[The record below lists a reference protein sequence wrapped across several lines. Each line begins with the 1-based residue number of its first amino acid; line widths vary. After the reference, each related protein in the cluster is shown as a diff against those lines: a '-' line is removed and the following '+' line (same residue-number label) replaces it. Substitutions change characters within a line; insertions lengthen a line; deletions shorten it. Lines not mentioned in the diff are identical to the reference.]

1 MNESRLERQIRF
13 LLELDKLKH
22 VLRQSIL
29 LDGSRREND
38 VEHSWHLAMLVL
50 VLGEYAPVGTDLSR
64 VMQMAL
70 VHDIVEI
77 DAGDTFL
84 YGEQSDKTERERQA
98 ADRIFNLLPPDQAA
112 EIRAL
117 WEEFEDGDTTD
128 ARFARAI
135 DRIEPLLLNYYTQG
149 KMWWEKGVTAYKV
162 RSANYAVLADGA
174 PALEEYMRR
183 LVEDAVAKGY
193 LPE

>member
-149 KMWWEKGVTAYKV
+149 KMWWEKGVTADKV